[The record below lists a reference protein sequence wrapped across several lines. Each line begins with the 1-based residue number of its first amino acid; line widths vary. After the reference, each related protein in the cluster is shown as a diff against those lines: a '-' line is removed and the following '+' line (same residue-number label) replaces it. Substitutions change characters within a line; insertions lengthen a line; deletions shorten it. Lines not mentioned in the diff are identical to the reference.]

1 MDQSKSDFST
11 RAVHA
16 GRINDQTTGSV
27 VNPFYPSTTFER
39 GPEGEISPKGF
50 LYSRMANP
58 NRSALE
64 KVLADLEG
72 GKEAFAFASGMA
84 AVDAVF
90 QTVLKPGD
98 HLIVPDDNYH
108 GVTHLL
114 KSHYPDWQIG
124 FDAVDMSDLKKLE
137 AAIRSNTKLIMAET
151 PSNPLLKI
159 TDLSGVASIA
169 RKYNILTACDNTW
182 ATPYLT
188 RPIEHGIDIVIHS
201 TTKYFGGHSDIIGG
215 ALITGDKESL
225 NTKLRNYQSIA
236 GAVPSPFDCWLL
248 VRSITTLPLRMQRQ
262 CISAKLIAEALST
275 ELKIEKVFYPGLPQH
290 PNHEVAKRQMQNGFG
305 GMLSVLVKGG
315 QKEAMKMA
323 SQLKLFRHATSLG
336 GVESLIEHRLSAE
349 GINAKSPANLLR
361 ISIGIEDPQDL
372 IRDLMQ
378 AVG

>member
-1 MDQSKSDFST
+1 MGQSKNDFST
-11 RAVHA
+11 RAVHS
-16 GRINDQTTGSV
+16 GRINDQTAGSV

-39 GPEGEISPKGF
+39 GPEGEIAPKGF

-90 QTVLKPGD
+90 QAILKPGD
-98 HLIVPDDNYH
+98 RLIVPDDNYH

-114 KSHYPDWQIG
+114 KSHYPNWQVS
-124 FDAVDMSDLKKLE
+124 FDPVDMSDIRNVE
-137 AAIRSNTKLIMAET
+137 NAIRPNTKMIMAET

-159 TDLSGVASIA
+159 TDLEAVASIGE
-169 RKYNILTACDNTW
+169 KHKIITVCDNTW

-188 RPIEHGIDIVIHS
+188 RPLEYGIDLVVHS

-215 ALITGDKESL
+215 AVITRDDESL
-225 NTKLRNYQSIA
+225 ITKLRNYQSIA

-248 VRSITTLPLRMQRQ
+248 VRSIATLPLRMQRQ
-262 CISAKLIAEALST
+262 CISAQLIAEALSAHP
-275 ELKIEKVFYPGLPQH
+275 KIEKVFYPGLPRH
-290 PNHEVAKRQMQNGFG
+290 ANHEVAKHQMKNGFG
-305 GMLSVLVKGG
+305 GMLSVLVSGG
-315 QKEAMKMA
+315 QNDAMKMA

-349 GINAKSPANLLR
+349 GVNAKSPANLLR

>member
-1 MDQSKSDFST
+1 MDHTSNEFST

-16 GRINDQTTGSV
+16 GRIDDHTAGSV
-27 VNPFYPSTTFER
+27 VNPMYLTTTFER
-39 GPEGEISPKGF
+39 NAEGEIGPKGYI
-50 LYSRMANP
+50 YSRMANP
-58 NRSALE
+58 NRTALE

-114 KSHYPDWQIG
+114 KSHYPNWQVS

-137 AAIRSNTKLIMAET
+137 EAIRPNTVMILAET

-159 TDLSGVASIA
+159 TDLTAVSRLAKS
-169 RKYNILTACDNTW
+169 RNIITACDNTW
-182 ATPYLT
+182 ASPYLT
-188 RPIEHGIDIVIHS
+188 RPLEHGMDIVIHS
-201 TTKYFGGHSDIIGG
+201 STKYFGGHSDIIGG
-215 ALITGDKESL
+215 AVIIGQNEALSPRLK
-225 NTKLRNYQSIA
+225 NYQSVA

-248 VRSITTLPLRMQRQ
+248 VRSITTLPLRMEKQ
-262 CISAKLIAEALST
+262 CASALFIAEQ
-275 ELKIEKVFYPGLPQH
+275 LKQHGAIEKVFYPGLSQH
-290 PNHEVAKRQMQNGFG
+290 PNHEVARSQMKNGFG

-315 QKEAMKMA
+315 QAEALKFA
-323 SQLKLFRHATSLG
+323 SRLKLFRHATSLG
-336 GVESLIEHRLSAE
+336 GVESLIEHRLTAE
-349 GINAKSPANLLR
+349 GVNAKSPANLLR
-361 ISIGIEDPQDL
+361 ISIGIEDPKDL
-372 IRDLMQ
+372 IRDMMQ